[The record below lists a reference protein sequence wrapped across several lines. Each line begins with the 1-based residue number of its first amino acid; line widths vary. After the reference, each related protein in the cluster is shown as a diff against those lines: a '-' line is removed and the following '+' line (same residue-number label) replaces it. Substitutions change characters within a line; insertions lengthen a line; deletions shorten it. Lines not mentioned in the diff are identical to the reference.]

1 MVSVSTA
8 KNNGIDGAQMPLSP
22 TGASTGTPPL
32 FLNNNTL
39 AEDLQRTA
47 RTVNAACQRME
58 VQDLSKN
65 RGGHVQSAPWKQ
77 IITLLFD
84 FYPVLVLQ
92 GNRASVAC
100 EPRPTIMILP

>member
-1 MVSVSTA
+1 MFHQVDIFFSNGLRQHSKNNESTA
-8 KNNGIDGAQMPLSP
+8 LKCHCLLQGLVQGLPHC
-22 TGASTGTPPL
+22 

-65 RGGHVQSAPWKQ
+65 RGGHIQSAPWKQ
-77 IITLLFD
+77 IITLFFRL
-84 FYPVLVLQ
+84 LSSS
-92 GNRASVAC
+92 RASG
-100 EPRPTIMILP
+100 E